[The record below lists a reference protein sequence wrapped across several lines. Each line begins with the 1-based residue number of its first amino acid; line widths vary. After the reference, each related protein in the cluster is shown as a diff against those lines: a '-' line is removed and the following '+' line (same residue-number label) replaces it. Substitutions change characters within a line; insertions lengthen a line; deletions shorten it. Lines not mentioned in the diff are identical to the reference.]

1 MVKTKLYRKVP
12 AITICLIITI
22 IICGCTDRISYNDN
36 RNVQIKVSSALGA
49 VSESYVLT
57 TFLLTVTAPE
67 FARPITAEL
76 TMVGQYIVGEVLVP
90 AGRARTF
97 VITVYDEFG
106 NLVFQGETTADV
118 TVDGNVEIIIKLYPQ
133 VPMIRLA
140 PTATTAPQTFQYI
153 IDVKAYNINNMSAV
167 EFMVS
172 PDVLY
177 SVGLIS
183 FEVGESIVDVASITQ
198 LDLEDFGFLVNSR
211 NPGQAIVD
219 DTGYVHLARLK
230 LTTYQGDF
238 QFLETNLTVKPLYI
252 WDINQDSIPVSE
264 VQNTGS
270 RIVFYSLSTLTSAYW
285 PMNEYSNDTCHD
297 ISDNL
302 LHGTYHGTYIC
313 AEWPYGYGRGFNG
326 ASDYVDVP
334 DADPLDLTEEITI
347 GFWLRP
353 DSLSKINTII
363 SKRIPDSTIN
373 YQIDASLNPTN
384 QNVRLDFIVENETY
398 RFRAEAPI
406 ADNEL
411 HYVAVTYRFDDPGSA
426 LWMVDGQIVWAQWP
440 DGISPPPTPQAN
452 NYPLQIGR
460 SLSGT
465 NPQWAGACIDE
476 LQILSVYL
484 EPQYLVQ
491 LYYLPM

>member
-1 MVKTKLYRKVP
+1 MMALTL
-12 AITICLIITI
+12 CLFISVIIG
-22 IICGCTDRISYNDN
+22 GCTDKISSNNN
-36 RNVQIKVSSALGA
+36 RDVQVKVSSSLNAM
-49 VSESYVLT
+49 SESAVLT
-57 TFLLTVTAPE
+57 TFMLTVTAPE

-76 TMVGQYIVGEVLVP
+76 TLVGQFIVGEVTVP

-106 NLVFQGETTADV
+106 DLVFQGETTADV

-133 VPMIRLA
+133 VAMMRLA
-140 PTATTAPQTFQYI
+140 PTSTTAPQSFQYI
-153 IDVKAYNINNMSAV
+153 IDIKAYNINDMSAIQFQV
-167 EFMVS
+167 T
-172 PDVLY
+172 PDVQF
-177 SVGLIS
+177 SVGLDS
-183 FEVGESIVDVASITQ
+183 FEVGESIKDIANITQ
-198 LDLEDFGFLVNSR
+198 LDIADFGFVVNSLT
-211 NPGQAIVD
+211 GLAIVD

-238 QFLETNLTVKPLYI
+238 QVTETNLSVKPLFVEYVTL
-252 WDINQDSIPVSE
+252 DTIPVADI
-264 VQNTGS
+264 QNTGS
-270 RIVFYSLSTLTSAYW
+270 RITFYSLAPLTSAYW

-302 LHGTYHGTYIC
+302 LHGLYHGTYIC
-313 AEWPYGYGRGFNG
+313 AEWPYGYGRGFG
-326 ASDYVDVP
+326 GDTDYVNVP

-347 GFWLRP
+347 GMWLRP
-353 DSLSKINTII
+353 DSLSKVNTVI

-373 YQIDASLNPTN
+373 YQIDFGQNPTN
-384 QNVRLDFIVENETY
+384 QNVRLDFITENETY
-398 RFRAEAPI
+398 RFRAEVPI

-426 LWMVDGQIVWAQWP
+426 FWMVDGQIVWGQWP
-440 DGISPPPTPQAN
+440 DGIGAPPPPEAN

-460 SLSGT
+460 SLSGI
-465 NPQWAGACIDE
+465 NPQWLGACVDE

-491 LYYLPM
+491 LYYPPAAK